1 MRPSPR
7 RFSRIAA
14 VAFVAALGLLL
25 TGSAL
30 GAVFDG
36 QTRQDRKV
44 KLRTAGDD
52 PKRFAIHFRA
62 PCRRSDEVLNADT
75 VLQPLNGD
83 KSGFRAR
90 ERYREELT
98 RGFTGRIRTS
108 VAGRKAG
115 GRSWSG
121 RFSVRALIVKDGEVR
136 DKCILEGLPWRV
148 SR

>member
-7 RFSRIAA
+7 RFSPVAAIAL
-14 VAFVAALGLLL
+14 VAALGLLL

-30 GAVFDG
+30 AAVFDG

-62 PCRRSDEVLNADT
+62 PCRRSDEVLRADT
-75 VLQPLNGD
+75 VLQPLNGG
-83 KSGFRAR
+83 KSGFRSK

-108 VAGRKAG
+108 VAGRKASAK
-115 GRSWSG
+115 RWTG
-121 RFSVRALIVKDGEVR
+121 RFTVRALIVKDGEVR
-136 DKCILEGLPWRV
+136 DKCILENLPWRV